1 MSKNDK
7 INDKLDSN
15 NAILAQFFLY
25 FSTRKQEHLIL
36 RSKKTIELIMN
47 IMNDLISRAVKI

>member
-15 NAILAQFFLY
+15 NALLAQFFLY

-36 RSKKTIELIMN
+36 H
-47 IMNDLISRAVKI
+47 